1 MLFPEELLT
10 RPLLPLTGDTQQ
22 PRTNLLKL
30 YLFSDRGFLVL
41 QFPAVLCNY
50 LELGTW
56 RRMWQRRLFLVKTE
70 HTSLVL
76 VLSRQQLISHYYHS
90 VTIVVLMRFLINT
103 TLASCSAHPVSRPLI
118 YGVDCKRERFGTK
131 SCSRQRNVGNL
142 IYFLYLPLFLWRWM
156 NVLPKNQLPHTG
168 RSRTQSFHDTHYYSS
183 YGHGGGWSRKP

>member
-56 RRMWQRRLFLVKTE
+56 RRVWQRRLFLVKTE

-118 YGVDCKRERFGTK
+118 YGVNCKRERFGTK

-142 IYFLYLPLFLWRWM
+142 IYFLY
-156 NVLPKNQLPHTG
+156 NYHSSSGVDECAAQKSIT
-168 RSRTQSFHDTHYYSS
+168 TH
-183 YGHGGGWSRKP
+183 W